1 MDRLGAAKEARW
13 PEVPARR
20 GRGRVGA
27 ALARWNPSST
37 EEQRRAFY
45 QRRLTLFCGV
55 ALSVF
60 VVVMT
65 FANVAYQTLPETR
78 PELLVP
84 LNLLTLGGLSTLA
97 FVLFFVLLRR
107 QLSLGTLF
115 VLDIAAVTIVG
126 IALGVGMALS
136 TDRIAN
142 VFSTFIFNTFSV
154 FTRMAI
160 VPSSGQRTLVAS
172 SAAFT
177 PHLLAAPVVAVHLPD
192 HVNMP
197 EIFTVLGA
205 AVYCGAAVILASI
218 GSQVIYGLRRQVV
231 EAQQLGQYTLL
242 EKIGE
247 GGMGTV
253 HRAEHAM
260 LRRPT
265 AIKLLPVDKA
275 GELSITRFEREVQLT
290 AQLTHPNT
298 IAIFDY
304 GRSPDGVFYYAMEL
318 LDGLDLDRLVRLH
331 GPQPAGRVIHI
342 LRQVCGAL
350 EEAHRRGLIH
360 RDIKPANVML
370 TMRGGLADVV
380 KVLDFGLAKDLTS
393 RPGELSTDLAG
404 TPAFMAPEVVKDPGR
419 VGPSSDLYAVGAL
432 GYFLV
437 TGETVFRARSALEL
451 IVHHARTEPI
461 PPSERSGLPIP
472 ADLEKLILECLRKEP
487 GDRPA
492 SANALRQALGELDA
506 ARTWGERDAASWWDE
521 HHPGGARASAIS
533 PGSVKPVAITIDL
546 TDRTRPG
553 F

>member
-1 MDRLGAAKEARW
+1 VVPGRARS
-13 PEVPARR
+13 
-20 GRGRVGA
+20 RVGA
-27 ALARWNPSST
+27 ALARWNPTST
-37 EEQRRAFY
+37 EEERRAFY
-45 QRRLTLFCGV
+45 QRRLALFCGV

-78 PELLVP
+78 PERLIP

-107 QLSLGTLF
+107 PLSLGTLF
-115 VLDIAAVTIVG
+115 ALDIAAVTIVG
-126 IALGVGMALS
+126 LALGVGMVLS
-136 TDRIAN
+136 ADRVVN

-160 VPSSGQRTLVAS
+160 VPSSGQRTLVVS

-177 PHLLAAPVVAVHLPD
+177 PHLLAAPVVAVGLPD
-192 HVNMP
+192 DLNMP
-197 EIFTVLGA
+197 AIFTVLGGAVFCSA
-205 AVYCGAAVILASI
+205 AVLLASI
-218 GSQVIYGLRRQVV
+218 GSHVIYGLRRQIA

-247 GGMGTV
+247 GGMGSV

-265 AIKLLPVDKA
+265 AIKLLRVDKA
-275 GELSITRFEREVQLT
+275 GELSISRFEREVQLT

-331 GPQPAGRVIHI
+331 GPLPPGRVIHI
-342 LRQVCGAL
+342 LRQLCGAL
-350 EEAHRRGLIH
+350 DEAHRRGLIH

-370 TMRGGLADVV
+370 TMRGGLADMT
-380 KVLDFGLAKDLTS
+380 KVLDFGLVKDLKS
-393 RPGELSTDLAG
+393 LPGEASTDLAG
-404 TPAFMAPEVVKDPGR
+404 TPAYMAPEVVKDPAL
-419 VGPSSDLYAVGAL
+419 VGPRSDLYALGAL

-451 IVHHARTEPI
+451 IVHHARTQPV
-461 PPSERSGLPIP
+461 PPSERCRLPIP
-472 ADLEKLILECLRKEP
+472 ADLESVILQCLRKDP
-487 GDRPA
+487 TDRPESA
-492 SANALRQALGELDA
+492 SSLRNALGELDA
-506 ARTWGERDAASWWDE
+506 ARSWTERDAASWWDE
-521 HHPGGARASAIS
+521 HYPGGTVARESA
-533 PGSVKPVAITIDL
+533 PGAVKPVAITIDL
-546 TDRTRPG
+546 SDRTRPG
-553 F
+553 Y